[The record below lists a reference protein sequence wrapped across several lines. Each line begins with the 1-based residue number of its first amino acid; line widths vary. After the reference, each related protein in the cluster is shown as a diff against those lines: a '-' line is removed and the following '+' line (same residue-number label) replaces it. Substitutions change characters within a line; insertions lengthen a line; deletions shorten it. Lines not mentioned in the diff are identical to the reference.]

1 MKKTAKKAS
10 LSPVIQ
16 LKVRAQETY
25 ELQAEACMKHEELQ
39 AEIAMKQI
47 ELLADFSKMKQG
59 LIEQGVSPDGS
70 RSSHDNDLRD
80 ITKQTELLQKVLSS
94 NASLA
99 REVKSLPLRHKTQD
113 MLTGA
118 GYDTLLK
125 LVCLTE
131 KEFMNIPGI
140 GRGDQ
145 VNEVKRVLAVLHFH
159 FRAE

>member
-1 MKKTAKKAS
+1 MKKIAKKTT
-10 LSPVIQ
+10 LSPIAQ
-16 LKVRAQETY
+16 LTARAQETY
-25 ELQAEACMKHEELQ
+25 ELQAEACMKHKELQ
-39 AEIAMKQI
+39 AEIAMKQV
-47 ELLADFSKMKQG
+47 ELLADFSKMKQR

-70 RSSHDNDLRD
+70 QSSYDNNLRL
-80 ITKQTELLQKVLSS
+80 ITQQVGILQKALSS

-99 REVKSLPLRHKTQD
+99 MEVKNLPLRHKTQD

-145 VNEVKRVLAVLHFH
+145 VNEAKRVLAVLHFH
-159 FRAE
+159 FRVE